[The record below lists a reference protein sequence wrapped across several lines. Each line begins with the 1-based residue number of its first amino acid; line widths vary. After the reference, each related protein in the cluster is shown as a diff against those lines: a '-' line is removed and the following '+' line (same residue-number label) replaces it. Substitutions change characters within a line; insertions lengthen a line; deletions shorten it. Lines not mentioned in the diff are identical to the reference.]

1 MIPREGPPVADETI
15 SAHNARELMDEVE
28 RSRESAARLL
38 ESLAE
43 KIGSARAVRTAAHYV
58 QTHSV
63 QDVAFEV
70 ERAIRRRPAPAIA
83 IAVLAGFLAGRA
95 LRSR

>member
-1 MIPREGPPVADETI
+1 MMIAREGRSVADETI

-38 ESLAE
+38 ETLAE
-43 KIGSARAVRTAAHYV
+43 EIGSTRAARYV
-58 QTHSV
+58 HTHSV
-63 QDVAFEV
+63 QDVALEI
-70 ERAIRRRPAPAIA
+70 ERAVRRSPARAIA
-83 IAVLAGFLAGRA
+83 IAVVAGFLAGRV